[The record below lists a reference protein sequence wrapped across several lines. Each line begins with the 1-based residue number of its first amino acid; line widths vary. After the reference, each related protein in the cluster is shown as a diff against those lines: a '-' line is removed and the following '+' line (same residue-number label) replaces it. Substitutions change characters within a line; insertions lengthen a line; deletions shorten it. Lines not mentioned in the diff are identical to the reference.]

1 MSSPDGPGG
10 PGTGRPRDDSLW
22 YASARLVGA
31 PTAPNRSAAARRLMR
46 QLVLVGGLGAV
57 VVILLMIVADAP
69 VIMLMPPRGAA
80 QLWPFRW
87 ITDFGK
93 AAYVLW
99 ASGLAALAA
108 LAITPL
114 LRGRVRLAVAGLD
127 VRLAFVF
134 LSVGLANLIGEGL
147 KGAIGRARP
156 FVGGRAD
163 VFQFSPATWHEP
175 FESLPSAHAITAVAL
190 ACAVAMAWPRSR
202 WVMAAYALAIL
213 VSRVA
218 LLAHHPSDV
227 VAGALVGVVGA
238 LVVRSWFATR
248 QLGFAID
255 AGGAVAALP

>member
-1 MSSPDGPGG
+1 MTSPDRPGAAHA
-10 PGTGRPRDDSLW
+10 PDDSLW
-22 YASARLVGA
+22 HACARLIGA
-31 PTAPNRSAAARRLMR
+31 PTAPNRRAATRRLMR
-46 QLVLVGGLGAV
+46 QLALVAGLGAV
-57 VVILLMIVADAP
+57 VVIGLMVVADAP
-69 VIMLMPPRGAA
+69 VIMMMPSRGAP

-99 ASGLAALAA
+99 ASGLAVLAA
-108 LAITPL
+108 LVITPL
-114 LRGRVRLAVAGLD
+114 LRGRVRLAMSGLD

-134 LSVGLANLIGEGL
+134 LSVGLADLIGEGL

-163 VFQFSPATWHEP
+163 VFQFSPGTWHEP

-190 ACAVAMAWPRSR
+190 AGAVAMAWPRSR
-202 WVMAAYALAIL
+202 FVMAAYALAII

-227 VAGALVGVVGA
+227 VAGALVGVAGT
-238 LVVRSWFATR
+238 LVVRYWFATR

-255 AGGAVAALP
+255 ADGAVAELP